1 MEEIEKELLSEETV
15 ISDDDEYNLEYFNNR
30 EYINF
35 NNQEWDYDINPNESI
50 SQIFQGSE
58 TSSLVGASTVWLYFD
73 KNPPSAPGFNVCKRC
88 SFKYKSTTS
97 VTTLRRHLEKHQINV
112 PTKKYTKVVEN
123 KNQDPFEKN
132 QQEEHDNCL
141 IQWLIC
147 DLQPFIIVENYYFK
161 KFINFFCPRYTIPN
175 RHKVKDLITDS
186 FNIQRNQIK
195 NELCKIVGRFSL
207 TADMWSCSI
216 NQESFLSLTLHYINS
231 DWKLCNFLLDI
242 IPFNISHTGINI
254 SNEIM
259 RVLQEFNISNRIIA
273 LTTDNESAMVV
284 CGREIASSFDN
295 EFSMMTFSHYRCA
308 GHVLNLGVKQG
319 LKLVD
324 AAVIKVRKLSKTIK
338 KSTRI
343 NNALKQFCELK
354 KIHHL
359 KPILDIE
366 IRWNSTYYMLK
377 RFVEL
382 EPALNLLAADD
393 ELIKSL
399 CPINSEWTAIKDT
412 ISLLEPLEKATR
424 YLSGIS
430 YPTMREVR
438 LVYIGIQSHL
448 KRFEENDNN
457 TQREVAKVISSK
469 IDKNSITSAILD
481 PRNKL
486 EIFTDETNARQHI
499 QTIYKIYKER
509 ANSSNASFTDQKQH
523 SPKSA
528 RQYFL
533 QLQKET
539 SQTPANEVTPN
550 AESEKTELDY
560 YLAILNDEE
569 ADPLLW

>member
-35 NNQEWDYDINPNESI
+35 DNQEWDYDINPNESI

-88 SFKYKSTTS
+88 SFKYKLTTS
-97 VTTLRRHLEKHQINV
+97 TQN
-112 PTKKYTKVVEN
+112 
-123 KNQDPFEKN
+123 
-132 QQEEHDNCL
+132 
-141 IQWLIC
+141 
-147 DLQPFIIVENYYFK
+147 
-161 KFINFFCPRYTIPN
+161 
-175 RHKVKDLITDS
+175 LITDS

-195 NELCKIVGRFSL
+195 NKLCKIVRRFSL
-207 TADMWSCSI
+207 TADMWSYSI
-216 NQESFLSLTLHYINS
+216 NQESFLSLILHYINS
-231 DWKLCNFLLDI
+231 DWKLCNFLFDI
-242 IPFNISHTGINI
+242 IPFNISHTEINI

-284 CGREIASSFDN
+284 CDREIASSFDN
-295 EFSMMTFSHYRCA
+295 EFSMMTFSHYRYT

-319 LKLVD
+319 LRLVD

-343 NNALKQFCELK
+343 NNALKQF
-354 KIHHL
+354 
-359 KPILDIE
+359 
-366 IRWNSTYYMLK
+366 S
-377 RFVEL
+377 
-382 EPALNLLAADD
+382 ADD
-393 ELIKSL
+393 KLIKSL
-399 CPINSEWTAIKDT
+399 YPINSEWTAIKDT

-430 YPTMREVR
+430 YLTMGEVC
-438 LVYIGIQSHL
+438 LIYIGIQSHL

-469 IDKNSITSAILD
+469 IDEYWEIMDKNSITSAILD
-481 PRNKL
+481 PCNKL
-486 EIFTDETNARQHI
+486 EIFTNETNARQHI
-499 QTIYKIYKER
+499 QTIYEIYKKR
-509 ANSSNASFTDQKQH
+509 ANSSNSSFTDQKQH

-533 QLQKET
+533 QLRKET
-539 SQTPANEVTPN
+539 SQTPANEVTPS

-569 ADPLLW
+569 ADPLL